1 MDPSLALVR
10 GLRQADSMTGFKLAV
25 QETRLRRTPGLEQPM
40 RNFSTIRCCLATWP
54 EARAMSLQ
62 QFSTPQSLAM
72 FLECPEGPSQPQ
84 IPRNQA
90 QLR

>member
-1 MDPSLALVR
+1 
-10 GLRQADSMTGFKLAV
+10 
-25 QETRLRRTPGLEQPM
+25 M